1 MDSNFKTILMGECAQ
16 TVQDFLI
23 LATKYLETHGCTP
36 EEFKRQV
43 KSLPKEQM
51 FVNPPFFILVALT
64 GQITITT
71 VLPDKDII
79 IDADPMNLAIM
90 FLKGMSGET
99 VSEIDFTQYLPKGFT
114 ESDWKEF
121 IKLPEVIKLGETIDF
136 LKEQLKWQEFE
147 ERSKDV

>member
-1 MDSNFKTILMGECAQ
+1 MDSNFKTILMKECAH

-36 EEFKRQV
+36 EEFKKQV

-51 FVNPPFFILVALT
+51 FADPPFFILVALT

-71 VLPDKDII
+71 VLLNKDVI
-79 IDADPMNLAIM
+79 IDVDKMNLAIM
-90 FLKGMSGET
+90 TLKVMLGGT

-121 IKLPEVIKLGETIDF
+121 IKLPEVIKLGETISF
-136 LKEQLKWQEFE
+136 LKEQLKEQE
-147 ERSKDV
+147 